1 MPMPS
6 ASVHAVERAPLC
18 SLSQCLDD
26 CHALVQ
32 LTNGQTVAKPP
43 PVADTAAYQGI
54 NNVQV
59 CITALML

>member
-1 MPMPS
+1 MPS
-6 ASVHAVERAPLC
+6 A
-18 SLSQCLDD
+18 
-26 CHALVQ
+26 Q

-59 CITALML
+59 GATAPML

>member
-1 MPMPS
+1 MPS
-6 ASVHAVERAPLC
+6 A
-18 SLSQCLDD
+18 
-26 CHALVQ
+26 Q

-59 CITALML
+59 GIRARAMCVCWAPSRVR

>member
-1 MPMPS
+1 MR
-6 ASVHAVERAPLC
+6 E
-18 SLSQCLDD
+18 CLEDR
-26 CHALVQ
+26 HALAQ

-59 CITALML
+59 TIAAAMS